1 MISSDQGHA
10 SGVAAARRRLAVGA
24 GLKLAGVAVLDFVL
38 LRLWVPD
45 LVNMHADW
53 ALAAGLACLAVAI
66 VATGWLGVQLWT
78 ARSRWI
84 GLEPRARSRAAE
96 WRDR

>member
-1 MISSDQGHA
+1 MISPDQGHA
-10 SGVAAARRRLAVGA
+10 ASVVAARRRLAVGA

-45 LVNMHADW
+45 LVNMHDDR
-53 ALAAGLACLAVAI
+53 ALAAGLACLAGAI
-66 VATGWLGVQLWT
+66 VATAWLGVQLWT

-84 GLEPRARSRAAE
+84 GLEPRASSRAAE